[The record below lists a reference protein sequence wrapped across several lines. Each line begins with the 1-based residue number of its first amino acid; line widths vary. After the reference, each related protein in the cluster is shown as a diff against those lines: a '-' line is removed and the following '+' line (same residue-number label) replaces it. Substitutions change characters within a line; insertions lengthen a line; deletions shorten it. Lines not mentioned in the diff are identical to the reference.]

1 MSSAATSAARLPRAE
16 RERQILDVAHARFS
30 ERGFAAVTM
39 GDVAAE
45 VGVTKPLLYNYWG
58 NKERLYLACLQR
70 DAEELTRTIAAA
82 VGAAPTPADTLAAG
96 VRAFFDF
103 ADSQR
108 GAFRVLFDE
117 TLPAGGEIAASVA
130 EHRRRILDIVAD
142 SLLDQFEPR
151 SRRKVRIEVEALSHA
166 LLGSAE
172 ALARWWLSTG
182 ELSAR
187 QTADL
192 LISTVASGLRE
203 RSAPAGLRSPTEAVP
218 GGT

>member
-1 MSSAATSAARLPRAE
+1 
-16 RERQILDVAHARFS
+16 
-30 ERGFAAVTM
+30 
-39 GDVAAE
+39 
-45 VGVTKPLLYNYWG
+45 
-58 NKERLYLACLQR
+58 
-70 DAEELTRTIAAA
+70 
-82 VGAAPTPADTLAAG
+82 
-96 VRAFFDF
+96 
-103 ADSQR
+103 
-108 GAFRVLFDE
+108 
-117 TLPAGGEIAASVA
+117 
-130 EHRRRILDIVAD
+130 
-142 SLLDQFEPR
+142 
-151 SRRKVRIEVEALSHA
+151 VRIEVEALSHA